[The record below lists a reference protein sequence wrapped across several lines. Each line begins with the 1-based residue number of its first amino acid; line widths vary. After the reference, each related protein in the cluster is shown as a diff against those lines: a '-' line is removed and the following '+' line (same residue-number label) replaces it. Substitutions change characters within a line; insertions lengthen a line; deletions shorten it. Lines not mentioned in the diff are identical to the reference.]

1 VWEQAAKKKEEKKTK
16 TTKYTFTLFDA
27 PNCKYIKALAKTSG
41 EKNRKKWHAA
51 SIICSSC

>member
-1 VWEQAAKKKEEKKTK
+1 VGAGSKKKEEKKTK